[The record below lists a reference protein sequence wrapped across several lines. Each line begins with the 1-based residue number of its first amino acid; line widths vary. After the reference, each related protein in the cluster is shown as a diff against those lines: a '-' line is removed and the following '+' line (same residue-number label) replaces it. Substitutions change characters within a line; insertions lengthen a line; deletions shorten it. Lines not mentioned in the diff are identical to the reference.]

1 MKNVFFMTA
10 ILAAFCATTK
20 VSAQTT
26 GGGGTSGGSNDTEFH
41 MPHRGKQTSSVPQV
55 SYNPTSTELN
65 VSFPTNGQGGR
76 VEIYRNGTLVVDTKA
91 PEGAKLSYVL
101 SNYGKGDYT
110 VIVSQGNTVVYSNC
124 VTVKN

>member
-65 VSFPTNGQGGR
+65 VSFPGNWQGGK
-76 VEIYRNGTLVVDTKA
+76 VEIYRNGTRVVGVKA
-91 PEGAKLSYVL
+91 QAGATLCYML
-101 SNYGKGDYT
+101 RNYGRGDYT
-110 VIVSQGNTVVYSNC
+110 IIVSSGNTVIYSNC
-124 VTVKN
+124 VMVK